1 MPDANPA
8 VSLAE
13 ANARLLLRFA
23 DIWRASAEGYVRI
36 ASAAASTIAGQAAR
50 AAGGGG
56 AAGPATEHQV
66 GLVDALASAREGAMT
81 STLTAFQDWRADC
94 AKALTE
100 IMDPARTLASLP
112 TMEIFRTT
120 SRPAEP
126 GAADK
131 SGTAA

>member
-1 MPDANPA
+1 MCGSPPPRPRQSRAKPRER
-8 VSLAE
+8 LA
-13 ANARLLLRFA
+13 
-23 DIWRASAEGYVRI
+23 
-36 ASAAASTIAGQAAR
+36 
-50 AAGGGG
+50 

-120 SRPAEP
+120 SRPAAP
-126 GAADK
+126 GAPAAPADK
-131 SGTAA
+131 PGTAA